1 MSKTEAYKTL
11 GIEVGATEQEIHQ
24 AWLDLLF
31 VWHPDRYNGNHRLR
45 TLMEEKTKE
54 INEAYER
61 IKEGRYERREEDE
74 LREKITRLE
83 KLIRGAASQLL
94 SPDQISENFPLEN
107 IEKLASQRMELIT
120 LNDKLIGLYKKVVR
134 RTMNQYLR
142 LRRLHPKL
150 HNVQVDHPEE
160 HLEEIARLTV
170 NALIKLKTILESDE
184 NLYFDHLEKLL
195 KKLARL
201 TMDTLMN
208 NLE

>member
-11 GIEVGATEQEIHQ
+11 GIEAGATEQEIHQ
-24 AWLDLLF
+24 AWRDHLF
-31 VWHPDRYNGNHRLR
+31 VWHPDRHNGNHRLR

-61 IKEGRYERREEDE
+61 IKERRYERKEEDKLREE
-74 LREKITRLE
+74 ITRLE

-94 SPDQISENFPLEN
+94 RPKQIPVNFPLEK
-107 IEKLASQRMELIT
+107 IEKLASQRMELVT
-120 LNDKLIGLYKKVVR
+120 LDDKLIELYKKVVR
-134 RTMNQYLR
+134 RTMDQLLR
-142 LRRLHPKL
+142 LRPHA
-150 HNVQVDHPEE
+150 HCDHPEQ
-160 HLEEIARLTV
+160 HLEEIARITV
-170 NALIKLKTILESDE
+170 NALIEIIKILESDE
-184 NLYFDHLEKLL
+184 NLYSDHLEKLL

>member
-11 GIEVGATEQEIHQ
+11 GIEAGATEQEIHQ
-24 AWLDLLF
+24 AWRDHLF
-31 VWHPDRYNGNHRLR
+31 VWHPDRHNGNHRLR

-61 IKEGRYERREEDE
+61 IKEGRYERSEEDE

-83 KLIRGAASQLL
+83 KLIRGAASQL
-94 SPDQISENFPLEN
+94 SRPKQIPVNFPLEK
-107 IEKLASQRMELIT
+107 IEKLARLRMETIT
-120 LNDKLIGLYKKVVR
+120 LDNKLIELYKKVVR
-134 RTMNQYLR
+134 RTMNQYL
-142 LRRLHPKL
+142 RLHPKL

-160 HLEEIARLTV
+160 HLERMARITV
-170 NALIKLKTILESDE
+170 DALIKLKKILESDE
-184 NLYFDHLEKLL
+184 NLYSDHLEKLL

-201 TMDTLMN
+201 TIDTLMN